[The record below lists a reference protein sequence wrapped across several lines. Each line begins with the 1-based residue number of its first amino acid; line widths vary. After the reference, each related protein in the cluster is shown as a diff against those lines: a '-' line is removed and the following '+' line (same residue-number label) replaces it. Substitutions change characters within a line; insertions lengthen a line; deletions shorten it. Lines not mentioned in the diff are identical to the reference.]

1 METIGIDAGSTNIK
15 IIAID
20 ETGKVKNKSILKN
33 CNIEQALE
41 KFIEQTRI
49 NPSEIS
55 KIVLTGIR
63 QKEIIG
69 NIKNIRTVKVDEF
82 EAIGKGATYLA
93 NTKNALIISIGTGT
107 AFVKADEGKYT
118 HIGGTG
124 VGGGTL
130 INLCK
135 KLANLQSFNE
145 IEKRIKNA
153 DISKIDLRLKDI
165 QKNAINNLLPEE
177 ITVANFGK
185 LQEDAN
191 NDDIT
196 LGILNMVIETI
207 GMMGIFATQNT
218 QNKNIIVIGCITEL
232 EYVKKVLDMLSN
244 LQNVNFI
251 IPENSEWAVALGA
264 IQAINCN

>member
-1 METIGIDAGSTNIK
+1 MKIIGIDAGTSNIK

-20 ETGKVKNKSILKN
+20 EQGQITNKEIFKDSK
-33 CNIEQALE
+33 IENALE
-41 KFIEQTRI
+41 EFIGQA
-49 NPSEIS
+49 EIEYDEIF
-55 KIVLTGIR
+55 KIALTGIKQR
-63 QKEIIG
+63 EIIG
-69 NIKNIRTVKVDEF
+69 DINNIKTVKINEF
-82 EAIGKGATYLA
+82 EAMGKGATYLA